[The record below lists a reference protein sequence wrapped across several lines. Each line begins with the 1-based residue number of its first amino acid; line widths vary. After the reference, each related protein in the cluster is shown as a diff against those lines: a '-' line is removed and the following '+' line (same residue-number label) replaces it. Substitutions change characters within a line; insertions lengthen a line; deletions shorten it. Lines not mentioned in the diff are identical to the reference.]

1 MKVLVA
7 MVREC
12 VSLFVDDGSLA
23 ATMIVW
29 IVLSGL
35 LFGLL
40 PVNSWKGPILFIG
53 LALILIEN
61 VVRSAKP
68 LSG

>member
-1 MKVLVA
+1 MKVLVSA
-7 MVREC
+7 VREC

-23 ATMIVW
+23 ATVIAW

-35 LFGLL
+35 L
-40 PVNSWKGPILFIG
+40 LFIG

-61 VVRSAKP
+61 ALRSA
-68 LSG
+68 